1 MKVVSA
7 VSFLC
12 QDMGDRGERD
22 VSVLLS
28 SFPKMDV
35 EMLVPELW
43 WKIFSYMSQV
53 VSRDDAVAN

>member
-1 MKVVSA
+1 M
-7 VSFLC
+7 SFLC

-28 SFPKMDV
+28 SFPKMEV